1 MATSSL
7 LHSDCQ
13 EAQHICTHLKMEK
26 LLSENQKHHRIY
38 SSLEVL
44 PHPVCL
50 LQKVRTRN
58 KDINVA
64 DFLQQ

>member
-26 LLSENQKHHRIY
+26 LLSEIKSI
-38 SSLEVL
+38 VGFI
-44 PHPVCL
+44 L
-50 LQKVRTRN
+50 L
-58 KDINVA
+58 
-64 DFLQQ
+64 